1 MSLDVRFKIM
11 DSEERGCRNG
21 KASWKLDHLV
31 WSNDAKWRMTQ
42 PPLIMTARAGGTV
55 FREGPDL
62 N

>member
-1 MSLDVRFKIM
+1 MN
-11 DSEERGCRNG
+11 SEERGCRNG

-42 PPLIMTARAGGTV
+42 PPLIVTARAGGTV